1 MPFFSFFLGFLEV
14 ADIENSVDEIL
25 SNKYF
30 IIDVFPAPDGAE
42 KIMSFPS
49 IFRVHLIV
57 VLLSFPTHLSFPQQ
71 FFEFFRHLPLNPRC

>member
-1 MPFFSFFLGFLEV
+1 MVVDTFFSFSLGFLEV
-14 ADIENSVDEIL
+14 ADTENSVGKLL

-42 KIMSFPS
+42 KIMIFFP
-49 IFRVHLIV
+49 IFKVHLKV

-71 FFEFFRHLPLNPRC
+71 FFEALHH